1 METTATTGSSGYS
14 AWSQDMF
21 MKLFVTQLENQDPM
35 EPMDNYEFTSQLA
48 QMGQLEQ
55 LTNMNSAFEQTLRL
69 QEFGHANSLIGADV
83 RYMPQGS
90 DVAQTGRVSGAR
102 LEDGEVKLMVG
113 NDLVAFSSVTDI
125 TRPVQLQ

>member
-1 METTATTGSSGYS
+1 MSVAATSSTAFSGFT
-14 AWSQDMF
+14 QDTF
-21 MKLFVTQLENQDPM
+21 LKLFVAQLENQDPM